1 MNDNNRIGV
10 YLDMPQHELPQT
22 LKTTI
27 MNVRPAYRTS
37 ADCVAD
43 IIRAW
48 LRAGQVELTEEQ
60 VLHGRPLRE
69 DE

>member
-1 MNDNNRIGV
+1 MSDNARTGM
-10 YLDMPQHELPQT
+10 YLNLPQNELPQT
-22 LKTTI
+22 LKATI

-43 IIRAW
+43 IIKAW

-60 VLHGRPLRE
+60 VLNGWPLRE